1 MIKMS
6 VTIDDV
12 NDALNEMIND
22 ATVPKNVKIKLNL
35 TLKALSDN
43 NEDISLRINK
53 ALNELDE
60 LTDDIN
66 IESFTRTQLWNIVS
80 MLEMI

>member
-1 MIKMS
+1 MS
-6 VTIDDV
+6 VNLSDV
-12 NDALNEMIND
+12 RDALNEMIDD
-22 ATVPKNVKIKLNL
+22 ATVPKNVKLKLNS
-35 TLKALSDN
+35 TLQALSDE
-43 NEDISLRINK
+43 NEDVSLRINK

-66 IESFTRTQLWNIVS
+66 IESFTRTQLWNVVS

>member
-1 MIKMS
+1 MEKLKDIIESLNEMMS
-6 VTIDDV
+6 DSTVPRNVKSKLQLTL
-12 NDALNEMIND
+12 NALNEDI
-22 ATVPKNVKIKLNL
+22 
-35 TLKALSDN
+35 
-43 NEDISLRINK
+43 EISLRVNK

-66 IESFTRTQLWNIVS
+66 VEAYTRTQLWNLVS

>member
-1 MIKMS
+1 MS
-6 VTIDDV
+6 DKLNDV
-12 NDALNEMIND
+12 KDALNEMLND
-22 ATVPKNVKIKLNL
+22 AVVPKNVKLKVQSTLN
-35 TLKALSDN
+35 ALSDES
-43 NEDISLRINK
+43 EDISLRVNK

-80 MLEMI
+80 MLEML

>member
-1 MIKMS
+1 MS
-6 VTIDDV
+6 VDLSDV
-12 NDALNEMIND
+12 REALNEMIED
-22 ATVPKNVKIKLNL
+22 QTVPKNVKLKLNS
-35 TLKALSDN
+35 TLNALSDE

>member
-1 MIKMS
+1 MS
-6 VTIDDV
+6 VSIDDV
-12 NDALNEMIND
+12 RNALDEMIED
-22 ATVPKNVKIKLNL
+22 QTVPKNVKIKLNS
-35 TLKALSDN
+35 TLEALSDN
-43 NEDISLRINK
+43 NEDVSLRVNR

>member
-1 MIKMS
+1 MDKLKDI
-6 VTIDDV
+6 IE
-12 NDALNEMIND
+12 ALNEMMTDGI
-22 ATVPKNVKIKLNL
+22 VPKNVKTKLQS
-35 TLKALSDN
+35 TLDIL
-43 NEDISLRINK
+43 NEDIEISLRVNK

-66 IESFTRTQLWNIVS
+66 VEAYTRTQLWNLVS